1 MFDTLLY
8 HTKTIIGNLIH
19 RSESK
24 DDFNWDHYSDHYKGE
39 LKDIA
44 KTHTMILNR
53 GDCTIANGNIEYL
66 TDIKP
71 LHPNHQLLYETIIQ
85 LHPVCIMEIGCGG
98 GDHLHNISLLA
109 PRIRQFGI
117 DISQQQVDLLHQRHP
132 DLNSLV
138 KVLDIAQPHIFDYP
152 VADVVFTQAV
162 LMHMQTDSNHLSAL
176 INIFHAARNQVVLME
191 NWTKHNFMNDIKQV
205 HHLLPLRW
213 NHVHFYYRSLKD
225 TDNPKL
231 MIVSNA
237 RLDYPELKDY
247 SILTDQQ
254 TQ

>member
-8 HTKTIIGNLIH
+8 HTKTVIGNLIH

-24 DDFNWDHYSDHYKGE
+24 DDFNWDHYSDHYRGE

-71 LHPNHQLLYETIIQ
+71 LHPNHQLLYETVIQ
-85 LHPVCIMEIGCGG
+85 LHPVCIMEVGCGG
-98 GDHLHNISLLA
+98 GDHLHNISLFA

-117 DISQQQVDLLHQRHP
+117 DLSQQQVDLLRQRHP
-132 DLNSLV
+132 DLGAII
-138 KVLDIAQPHIFDYP
+138 KVIDITQPHMFEYP

-162 LMHMQTDSNHLSAL
+162 LMHMQTDNNHLSAL

-191 NWTKHNFMNDIKQV
+191 NWTKHDFMNDIGQV
-205 HHLLPLRW
+205 HHLLPIRW
-213 NHVHFYYRSLKD
+213 NRMYFYYRSLKD

-237 RLDYPELKDY
+237 RLDYPELADY